1 MLRVQGFFAASLAAK
16 GRSLPETQS
25 NYRVTLITV
34 GATITVALISGAFA
48 YNSSTKQAEAAR
60 VADCRAE
67 ISKREA
73 MIRSKADAFL
83 SGVAEAYLKVEANT
97 PIPAHDL
104 RGPMTRAAF
113 SMAAYTDSE
122 LAQHTTAIT
131 DAFEKLLDAIRAKT
145 NTDAAFEKLKTS
157 IEAWQPE
164 YQRQFRRLKIARENC
179 A

>member
-1 MLRVQGFFAASLAAK
+1 MS
-16 GRSLPETQS
+16 ETQS

-48 YNSSTKQAEAAR
+48 YNSSTKQAETAR

-97 PIPAHDL
+97 TISAYDLSCMGDL
-104 RGPMTRAAF
+104 RATP
-113 SMAAYTDSE
+113 
-122 LAQHTTAIT
+122 
-131 DAFEKLLDAIRAKT
+131 
-145 NTDAAFEKLKTS
+145 
-157 IEAWQPE
+157 P
-164 YQRQFRRLKIARENC
+164 REG
-179 A
+179 